1 MSRRTDLACLALA
14 GLGLVAGAPLLRA
27 AAANVVTVV
36 QNHRAF
42 SIPDA
47 HIKRGDGLRFT
58 NDDAFNHQ
66 IFVKTPAFSFQ
77 SAEQA
82 PGETVNIT
90 FPTAGTFDVQCE
102 IHPRMHLA
110 VTVD

>member
-1 MSRRTDLACLALA
+1 MTRPVTLACLVLA
-14 GLGLVAGAPLLRA
+14 GLGVALGAPWLRAGAAGL
-27 AAANVVTVV
+27 VTVI
-36 QNHRAF
+36 QAHRAF
-42 SIPDA
+42 SVA
-47 HIKRGDGLRFT
+47 EVHIKRGDTVTFT

-66 IFVKTPAFSFQ
+66 VYVKSPGFSFE

-82 PGETVNIT
+82 PGSAVNIK
-90 FPTAGTFDVQCE
+90 FPTSGTFDVQCE

>member
-1 MSRRTDLACLALA
+1 MGLA
-14 GLGLVAGAPLLRA
+14 GLGLAFASPWLRAGAA
-27 AAANVVTVV
+27 GVVTVI
-36 QNHRAF
+36 QAHRAF
-42 SIPDA
+42 GVADIR
-47 HIKRGDGLRFT
+47 IKHGDTVTFT

-66 IFVKTPAFSFQ
+66 VFVKSPSFTFE

-82 PGETVNIT
+82 PGEAVNMK
-90 FPTAGTFDVQCE
+90 FPVAGTFDVQCG

>member
-1 MSRRTDLACLALA
+1 MTRPVTLACLVLA
-14 GLGLVAGAPLLRA
+14 GLGVALGAPWLRAGAAGL
-27 AAANVVTVV
+27 VTVI
-36 QNHRAF
+36 QAHRAF
-42 SIPDA
+42 SVA
-47 HIKRGDGLRFT
+47 EVHIKRGDTVTFT

-66 IFVKTPAFSFQ
+66 VYVKSPAFSFE

-82 PGETVNIT
+82 PGSAVNFK
-90 FPTAGTFDVQCE
+90 FPTSGTFDVQCE

>member
-1 MSRRTDLACLALA
+1 MSRWTDLACLALA
-14 GLGLVAGAPLLRA
+14 GLGLVVGAPLIRA
-27 AAANVVTVV
+27 AAASVVTVM
-36 QNHRAF
+36 QMHRAF
-42 SIPDA
+42 NVADV
-47 HIKRGDGLRFT
+47 HIKRGDAVRFT

-66 IFVKTPAFSFQ
+66 VYVKTPSFSFE

-82 PGETVNIT
+82 PGEAVNVT
-90 FPTAGTFDVQCE
+90 FPVAGTFDVQCE